1 MNVRDRIDYARW
13 MVAAWIMPH
22 WMLTMIAEALRE
34 TNRNAEVK
42 F

>member
-1 MNVRDRIDYARW
+1 MSIMDRIDYARW

-22 WMLTMIAEALRE
+22 WMLTMIAEAIRE
-34 TNRNAEVK
+34 TSRSMEVK